1 MPPRT
6 QRENLLTRLR
16 ARQHEVSALEEVAE
30 RRAGVWRGG
39 APDGA
44 QSAVGDGGVRDEVGG
59 DVPKIGSQV
68 DGGGGGQEEGADGI
82 GCCDGETRRGGGRRH
97 GSLRCRMMLR
107 TCLEQLSSPT
117 LQLQA
122 KISW

>member
-16 ARQHEVSALEEVAE
+16 ATQHEVSALEEVAE
-30 RRAGVWRGG
+30 LRAGVWRVG

-59 DVPKIGSQV
+59 EVP
-68 DGGGGGQEEGADGI
+68 
-82 GCCDGETRRGGGRRH
+82 
-97 GSLRCRMMLR
+97 
-107 TCLEQLSSPT
+107 
-117 LQLQA
+117 
-122 KISW
+122 